1 MDLEGDVAAVKS
13 SAHLMGL
20 KDELFQLQRRKGV

>member
-13 SAHLMGL
+13 SAHLMAL
-20 KDELFQLQRRKGV
+20 KDELFQLQRRKGE